1 MLIKIVFALVAV
13 IAILAAVISMQPADF
28 RISRSIT
35 VAAAPAVVFAQV
47 NDFHKWEAWSPWAK
61 LDSTMKTSFDGPAS
75 GEGASYSWSG
85 DDKAGEGKML
95 ITKSRPPELVLINL
109 EFTRPMSATN
119 LTEFTFKP
127 QDQGTLVTWT
137 MSGTNNFA
145 AKAFHLVMDME
156 KLLGPD
162 FEKGLAAMKVA
173 AETAPR

>member
-1 MLIKIVFALVAV
+1 
-13 IAILAAVISMQPADF
+13 
-28 RISRSIT
+28 
-35 VAAAPAVVFAQV
+35 
-47 NDFHKWEAWSPWAK
+47 
-61 LDSTMKTSFDGPAS
+61 
-75 GEGASYSWSG
+75 
-85 DDKAGEGKML
+85 ML